1 MLIFASKI
9 ILKSN
14 DFIFQSQ
21 DSHIESGSFSWSA
34 PSNIALIKYW
44 GKKEPQIPANPSIS
58 FTLNDCKT
66 KTTLSVVKK
75 KKEDSNFSMEVF
87 VDGTLNET
95 FKPKIYKFFERIVL
109 YQPFIDDYHFKIET
123 HNTFP
128 HSSGIASS
136 ASGMAA
142 LAMCLMS
149 FEQELNPEMTTDY
162 FYKKASFLARLGSG
176 SACRSIESEIVVWG
190 KNKTIKGS
198 SDLFGIPFPYKIHP
212 KFINY
217 QDTILLV
224 DKGTKQVSSSVGHR
238 LMENH
243 PFAVQRFK
251 QAHQN
256 LEKLTE
262 SLTTGNLEDFISI
275 VESEALTL
283 HAMMMTSQPY
293 FILMK
298 PNTLQ
303 IIQKVLDFR
312 QQTNLPVCFTLDAGA
327 NVHLLYPEFVKDEV
341 KQFIESDLVIYCE
354 NNSYICDSVG
364 MGAYQL
370 TMDN

>member
-1 MLIFASKI
+1 M
-9 ILKSN
+9 LKSN
-14 DFIFQSQ
+14 NFIFQGQ
-21 DSHIESGSFSWSA
+21 TSHIESGSYSWSA

-44 GKKEPQIPANPSIS
+44 GKKEPQLPANPSIS

-66 KTTLSVVKK
+66 ETTLFVDKK
-75 KKEDSNFSMEVF
+75 KTVDDHFSIDVF
-87 VDGTLNET
+87 VDGILSET
-95 FKPKIYKFFERIVL
+95 FKPKILSFFERIIT
-109 YQPFIDDYHFKIET
+109 YQPFLKEYHFKIET

-149 FEQELNPEMTTDY
+149 LEQELNPEMTSDY

-198 SDLFGIPFPYKIHP
+198 SDLYGIPFPYGVHP
-212 KFINY
+212 KFVNF

-224 DKGTKQVSSSVGHR
+224 DKSTKQVSSSVGHR

-243 PFAVQRFK
+243 SFAAQRFK

-256 LEKLTE
+256 LEKITQ
-262 SLTTGNLEDFISI
+262 SLISGNLDDFISI

-283 HAMMMTSQPY
+283 HSMMMTSNPY

-303 IIQKVLDFR
+303 IIQKIWDYR
-312 QQTNLPVCFTLDAGA
+312 QQTNLPICFTLDAGA
-327 NVHLLYPEFVKDEV
+327 NVHLLYPEFVKDEIL
-341 KQFIESDLVIYCE
+341 QFIESELITFCE
-354 NNSYICDSVG
+354 NNAYICDKVG

-370 TMDN
+370 TIDN

>member
-9 ILKSN
+9 ILKSI
-14 DFIFQSQ
+14 DFIYSGQE
-21 DSHIESGSFSWSA
+21 SHIEHTSYTWTA

-44 GKKEPQIPANPSIS
+44 GKKEPQLPANPSIS
-58 FTLNDCKT
+58 FTLHNCKT
-66 KTTLSVVKK
+66 ETTLSLVKK
-75 KKEDSNFSMEVF
+75 KKIDLNFLIDVF
-87 VDGTLNET
+87 VDGNLNED
-95 FKPKIYKFFERIVL
+95 FKPKIVQFFERIVL
-109 YQPFIDDYHFKIET
+109 YQPFLKDYQFKIET
-123 HNTFP
+123 SNTFP

-149 FEQELNPEMTTDY
+149 LEQDLNPKMTLDY

-176 SACRSIESEIVVWG
+176 SACRSIESEVVVWG

-224 DKGTKQVSSSVGHR
+224 DKGEKKVSSTVGHS
-238 LMENH
+238 LMVNH
-243 PFAVQRFK
+243 PFATQRFK

-256 LEKLTE
+256 LEKITE
-262 SLTTGNLEDFISI
+262 SLTTGNLEKFISI

-283 HAMMMTSQPY
+283 HSMMMTSQPY
-293 FILMK
+293 YILIK

-303 IIQKVLDFR
+303 IIEKVWEFR
-312 QQTNLPVCFTLDAGA
+312 KETSLPICFTLDAGA
-327 NVHLLYPEFVKDEV
+327 NVHLLYPEFVKLEILN
-341 KQFIESDLVIYCE
+341 FIENELTLFCE
-354 NNSYICDSVG
+354 NNSYICDSLG
-364 MGAYQL
+364 LGAYQ
-370 TMDN
+370 

>member
-1 MLIFASKI
+1 M
-9 ILKSN
+9 
-14 DFIFQSQ
+14 
-21 DSHIESGSFSWSA
+21 
-34 PSNIALIKYW
+34 
-44 GKKEPQIPANPSIS
+44 
-58 FTLNDCKT
+58 
-66 KTTLSVVKK
+66 KK
-75 KKEDSNFSMEVF
+75 KNEDSNFSMEVF

-95 FKPKIYKFFERIVL
+95 FKPKIYKFFERIVD
-109 YQPFIDDYHFKIET
+109 YQSFLKEYHFKIET

-149 FEQELNPEMTTDY
+149 LEQELNPEMSSDY

-176 SACRSIESEIVVWG
+176 SACRSIENEIVVWG

-198 SDLFGIPFPYKIHP
+198 SDLYGIPFPYKIHP

-224 DKGTKQVSSSVGHR
+224 DKGEKQVSSTVGHG

-262 SLTTGNLEDFISI
+262 SLKTGNLEDFISI

-283 HAMMMTSQPY
+283 HAMMMTSNPY

-303 IIQKVLDFR
+303 IIQKIWEFR
-312 QQTNLPVCFTLDAGA
+312 QKTNHPICFTLDAGA
-327 NVHLLYPEFVKDEV
+327 NVHLLYPEFIKEEII
-341 KQFIESDLVIYCE
+341 QFIENNLMMFCE
-354 NNSYICDSVG
+354 NNSYICDSIG
-364 MGAYQL
+364 MGAFQL
-370 TMDN
+370 IMNS